1 MNTMLT
7 LLSHAQL
14 TAFYRDGYWQND
26 TIYTLVA
33 AHAGR
38 APNQP
43 AFVEA
48 QRTYSYRDL
57 LAAVDAFAAD
67 LDRRGVRRG
76 DRVAVWLPSR
86 VEVCIAFLACSR
98 NGYVCCPS
106 LHRDHT
112 VAAVAELVER
122 MRAVIVV
129 YQPGYGADADRSD
142 LAAAL
147 ASVLSVSHV
156 YALAPAEER
165 GPGLSSYPEIS
176 GAQDGKAIKTDP
188 DTVVYLAFTSGTTGE
203 PKGVMHS
210 DNTLLA
216 NARAMASDWKLGAE
230 AVIYAISPLSHN
242 LGLGSMIMAMSAGA
256 TFAVHDL
263 GKGASLADRLIET
276 GTTFLVGV
284 PTHAYDLL
292 AELERRNLSS
302 LGSVRG
308 FRISGAP
315 SSKDVVGGLLAR
327 GIVPQSGYGMTEAG
341 SHHYTHPN
349 DDPRLVLET
358 SGRACKGYEVRIF
371 DRDEP
376 DCELP
381 VGEEG
386 QIGGRGASLM
396 LGYFDAQ
403 LATESAFNR
412 HGWFMTGDIGR
423 IDEDGYIRVTGRKKD
438 LIIRGGHNIYPA
450 PIEELA
456 MRHAAVER
464 AVAVPIPDERLG
476 EKVGI
481 VVMLRKGCELAP
493 QELLAHL
500 DAGGLSKFDM
510 PEYYVAATDIP
521 LTVSGKIRKVDVLEQ
536 IRAGIL
542 VPMPIRWDDSLRVAA
557 R

>member
-1 MNTMLT
+1 MNTLLT
-7 LLSHAQL
+7 LLNHEQL
-14 TAFYRDGYWQND
+14 KAFYRDGYWQDD
-26 TIYTLVA
+26 TIYARVA

-38 APNQP
+38 APTQP

-48 QRTYSYRDL
+48 HRTYTYRDL

-67 LDRRGVRRG
+67 LESIGVSRG
-76 DRVAVWLPSR
+76 DRIAVWLPSR
-86 VEVCIAFLACSR
+86 VEVAIAFLACSR

-112 VAAVAELVER
+112 VAGVAELVER

-142 LAAAL
+142 LADAL
-147 ASVLSVSHV
+147 ATSPAVSYV
-156 YALAPAEER
+156 YPLAPAEER
-165 GPGLSSYPEIS
+165 GTALSSYPGNGHARPS
-176 GAQDGKAIKTDP
+176 KGLKTDP
-188 DTVVYLAFTSGTTGE
+188 DSIVYLAFTSGTTGE

-216 NARAMASDWKLGAE
+216 NARAMAVDWQLGAE
-230 AVIYAISPLSHN
+230 SVIYAISPLSHN
-242 LGLGSMIMAMSAGA
+242 LGLGSMIMALNAGA
-256 TFAVHDL
+256 TFVVHDL
-263 GKGASLADRLIET
+263 AKGASLVDRLIET

-292 AELERRNLSS
+292 AELEHRNLSS

-315 SSKDVVGGLLAR
+315 ASKDVVGGLLSR
-327 GIVPQSGYGMTEAG
+327 GVAPQSGYGMTEAG

-349 DDPRLVLET
+349 DEPRLVLET

-376 DCELP
+376 DRELP

-403 LATESAFNR
+403 FATESAFNR
-412 HGWFMTGDIGR
+412 SGWFMTGDVGR

-450 PIEELA
+450 PIEGLA

-481 VVMLRKGCELAP
+481 VVMLRHGHELAP
-493 QELLAHL
+493 EELLAHL

-510 PEYYVAATDIP
+510 PEYYVAVSEIP
-521 LTVSGKIRKVDVLEQ
+521 LTASGKIRKVDVLEQ
-536 IRAGIL
+536 IRDGIL
-542 VPMPIRWDDSLRVAA
+542 APKPIRWDDSLRVVAG
-557 R
+557 